1 MRLKSLRL
9 LRLMVPKMNNQI
21 ITTLEREELERK
33 TKNLVKRA
41 YELFYMVSLDNGKRI
56 RIPGDLNTE
65 HGVPVRR

>member
-1 MRLKSLRL
+1 
-9 LRLMVPKMNNQI
+9 MNNQI